1 MRTCVVI
8 YNPNSGNTIKKRNI
22 KTYKS
27 IIENHGYSVTF
38 IGTEYKGHAKEI
50 VSHIGYV
57 DLVISMGG
65 DGTFNEIVH
74 GNLCRKKRL
83 VLAHIPIGTT
93 NDVGVMFGYGK
104 DIEKNI
110 DLCLKGEIKG
120 MDIPLINGRPFVYV
134 AGFGKFMNIPY
145 DTPRDLKKKYGHLAY
160 MFGGL
165 KDFFSHTKNQLVE
178 YEVNGKKIK
187 GLYSFML
194 ISSATRIAG
203 LNNFYKDV
211 KLDDD
216 SFEVL
221 LCTYTR
227 KIDILRAMAMLIV
240 TDAEHVDGF
249 ESYRTNPMDLNRSFS
264 YLPNIFQQKLH
275 AIPPTTST
283 PSSPKPYRYP
293 SSSQSPSNAH
303 FPESHS
309 RLWAS
314 YPWFHFHRF
323 P

>member
-93 NDVGVMFGYGK
+93 NDFGVMFGYGK

-249 ESYRTNPMDLNRSFS
+249 ESYRTNHLKIKFDKYPRNAWCVDGEKLEIRTKTYDIRNEKDIKILIPKTNLN
-264 YLPNIFQQKLH
+264 KLF
-275 AIPPTTST
+275 INKNT
-283 PSSPKPYRYP
+283 
-293 SSSQSPSNAH
+293 
-303 FPESHS
+303 ED
-309 RLWAS
+309 
-314 YPWFHFHRF
+314 
-323 P
+323 

>member
-104 DIEKNI
+104 EKKKNI

-249 ESYRTNPMDLNRSFS
+249 ESYRTNHLKIKFDKYPRNAWCVDGEKLEIRTKTYDIRNEKDIKILIPKTNLN
-264 YLPNIFQQKLH
+264 KLF
-275 AIPPTTST
+275 INKNT
-283 PSSPKPYRYP
+283 
-293 SSSQSPSNAH
+293 
-303 FPESHS
+303 ED
-309 RLWAS
+309 
-314 YPWFHFHRF
+314 
-323 P
+323 

>member
-50 VSHIGYV
+50 VSHIGCV

-249 ESYRTNPMDLNRSFS
+249 ESYRTNHLKIKFDKYPRNAWCVDGEKLEIRTKTYDIRNEKDIKILIPKTNLN
-264 YLPNIFQQKLH
+264 KLF
-275 AIPPTTST
+275 INKNT
-283 PSSPKPYRYP
+283 
-293 SSSQSPSNAH
+293 
-303 FPESHS
+303 ED
-309 RLWAS
+309 
-314 YPWFHFHRF
+314 
-323 P
+323 